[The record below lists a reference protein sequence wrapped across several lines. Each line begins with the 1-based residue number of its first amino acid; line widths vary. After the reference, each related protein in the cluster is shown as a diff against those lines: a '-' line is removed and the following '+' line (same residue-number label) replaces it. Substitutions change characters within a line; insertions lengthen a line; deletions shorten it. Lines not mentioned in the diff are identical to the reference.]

1 MMAAFGQER
10 TVEPVSQSCHL
21 PTISPNKDMATPDNV
36 WPFEDAPNVACF
48 TVRSIME
55 GAKPIL
61 LVSHDAEDESWQM
74 LTGDAF
80 DMDEAMLVLLTN
92 LVALDESLIEL
103 ADLPLGWSA
112 WREHLGSPWIRRVD
126 AEQTAG

>member
-1 MMAAFGQER
+1 MPKSDDA
-10 TVEPVSQSCHL
+10 
-21 PTISPNKDMATPDNV
+21 

-55 GAKPIL
+55 RAKPIL

-80 DMDEAMLVLLTN
+80 DMAEAMLVLLKN
-92 LVALDESLIEL
+92 LVALDESLLEL
-103 ADLPLGWSA
+103 ADLSLGWSA
-112 WREHLGSPWIRRVD
+112 WREQPGSTV
-126 AEQTAG
+126 TY